1 MSTSR
6 QQDVPNAGD
15 ALIDE
20 VRRIRREV
28 CNQFGN
34 DVDRLCDHLLEVQQ
48 DYAARRG
55 PFSVVTKE
63 AAAAVAASW
72 GEHAVHREEQPKSG
86 KPVTGSNRTKPD

>member
-1 MSTSR
+1 MNTPR
-6 QQDVPNAGD
+6 QQDMPSTGD

-28 CNQFGN
+28 CSQFSN
-34 DVDRLCDHLLEVQQ
+34 DVDRLCDHLLEVQR

-55 PFSVVTKE
+55 PFAVVTKE

-72 GEHAVHREEQPKSG
+72 GEQAARREELPESG
-86 KPVTGSNRTKPD
+86 KPAAGSNWAKSG